1 MSLDRLAILERM
13 CALLSAI
20 PPGRVV
26 SYGQLAELAGAP
38 GQARLAAWLCRHL
51 PDPDLPWHRV
61 LSADG
66 RSRIPD
72 EEARRE
78 QFHRLWL
85 EDVPFR
91 AGEQVDMSLACWRPE
106 EVREDPLLAGC

>member
-1 MSLDRLAILERM
+1 MDRLEILERM
-13 CALLSAI
+13 HVVLTGI
-20 PPGRVV
+20 PAGRVL
-26 SYGQLAELAGAP
+26 SYGRLAELAGAP

-51 PDPDLPWHRV
+51 PDPHLPWHRV
-61 LSADG
+61 LSSDG
-66 RSRIPD
+66 HSRIPD

-91 AGEQVDMSLACWRPE
+91 AREQVDMALALWRPE
-106 EVREDPLLAGC
+106 DEDEAPSAGF

>member
-1 MSLDRLAILERM
+1 MDRLVLLERM
-13 CALLSAI
+13 CAILAQV
-20 PPGRVV
+20 PPGKVL
-26 SYGQLAELAGAP
+26 SYGRLAELAGAP

-51 PDPDLPWHRV
+51 PRPGMPWHRV

-72 EEARRE
+72 AESRRE
-78 QFHRLWL
+78 QFQRLWL

-91 AGEQVDMSLACWRPE
+91 GSEQVDMSLAGWRPE
-106 EVREDPLLAGC
+106 DAEEDVPIAGF

>member
-1 MSLDRLAILERM
+1 M
-13 CALLSAI
+13 CGIMAGI
-20 PPGRVV
+20 PPGKVL
-26 SYGQLAELAGAP
+26 SYGRLAELAGAP

-51 PDPDLPWHRV
+51 PAPDMPWHRV

-72 EEARRE
+72 EAARRE
-78 QFHRLWL
+78 QFERLWL

-91 AGEQVDMSLACWRPE
+91 ASEQVDMALASWCPQD
-106 EVREDPLLAGC
+106 EVRDMPPAGF

>member
-1 MSLDRLAILERM
+1 MERLAVLERM
-13 CALLSAI
+13 CAILAAI
-20 PPGRVV
+20 PPGRVL

-51 PDPDLPWHRV
+51 PDPTMPWHRV

-72 EEARRE
+72 GPTRRE
-78 QFHRLWL
+78 QFERLWL

-91 AGEQVDMSLACWRPE
+91 AGEQVDMALACWRPDE
-106 EVREDPLLAGC
+106 QHEDPLLAGT

>member
-1 MSLDRLAILERM
+1 VERLEILHHMHHILAR
-13 CALLSAI
+13 I
-20 PPGRVV
+20 PAGRVL
-26 SYGQLAELAGAP
+26 SYGRLAELAGAP

-61 LSADG
+61 LSSDG
-66 RSRIPD
+66 CSRIPD
-72 EEARRE
+72 FAARQE

-91 AGEQVDMSLACWRPE
+91 ASEQVDMSLASWRPE
-106 EVREDPLLAGC
+106 DEEAPSAGF